1 MTGRG
6 VERLSEIDLDLLAS
20 LREGGTIAGYARDH
34 HYSPHWPKWKSR
46 SLRQRFGVTT
56 IEEVLLMSDDDQG
69 VSRGDFD
76 KLFGA
81 FTKLSDTVE
90 ELAKRPNDPAA
101 QQQVR
106 DRELDVKDHAKALG
120 LSLED
125 VEKLKDEKEFGKFKA
140 MQDRLDKERLEAEA
154 EEDEDDSA
162 NGGGKTLGEK
172 VRDGLGGISGVKQQ

>member
-1 MTGRG
+1 MLNDS
-6 VERLSEIDLDLLAS
+6 ERSFLGAVREGESAAAYARRNNYSPDWAKWMSKQIREKLDVHT
-20 LREGGTIAGYARDH
+20 LREA
-34 HYSPHWPKWKSR
+34 
-46 SLRQRFGVTT
+46 VTMA
-56 IEEVLLMSDDDQG
+56 EENEG

-106 DRELDVKDHAKALG
+106 DHELDVKDHAKALG
-120 LSLED
+120 LSLDD